1 MTELTIKM
9 TVYNKLK
16 LAILAIVASQNIYA
30 INVDPVQIQS
40 APGEL
45 LYAEMTFRQSNINL
59 PIEVSLA
66 SPEDLMSI
74 GASHQPPG
82 HLNFFTRRSNNGTG
96 VITITSSR
104 PMTER
109 ELNII
114 VKIKEGNAARLQHI
128 RTPLQAKTDLLKA
141 SLKQNERPLAPV
153 VVVSEKDIALNLP
166 VSSHYST
173 AASAASNK
181 PPVLEKPL
189 ALQRTAPPVLSNI
202 SIPKTAF
209 APAVMTSS
217 PAIQA
222 QAIAPVLKSE
232 AVTAPD
238 IQAPVKTAAALSDS
252 VKTSQATLASPA
264 PAAASTTNKPTSTIP
279 ANQSAS
285 APNKANM
292 QKAVESHSDHQ
303 TASSDP
309 LVKKFAEEQARKSTG
324 SANPVKTPAPVT
336 TKASP
341 VKATPNQTQ
350 PTYVVQSNESLWG
363 IASRI
368 AQQQQRPVNEVMQQ
382 IKKDNEHAFIG
393 GNANRLRKGAAL
405 NLNTTHP
412 TPAPIKVTAAKQTEL
427 PSKPT
432 GKTKYRLNQ
441 AEMSLVAENQ
451 RDSGQVSANQNT
463 ERNQTS
469 KELSLKVM
477 TAREK
482 TVKLQRNVT
491 ELELALNQK
500 DHRIQLLNARLAQLQ
515 QQLKAQQADK
525 KPIN

>member
-45 LYAEMTFRQSNINL
+45 LYAEMTFRQSDINL

-66 SPEDLMSI
+66 SPEDLISI

-82 HLNFFTRRSNNGTG
+82 HLNFFTRRSTNGTG

-285 APNKANM
+285 APNKVNM

-324 SANPVKTPAPVT
+324 STNPVKTPAPVT

-451 RDSGQVSANQNT
+451 HDSGQLSANQNT
-463 ERNQTS
+463 EHNQTS

-525 KPIN
+525 KPVN

>member
-45 LYAEMTFRQSNINL
+45 LYAEMTFRQSDINL

-66 SPEDLMSI
+66 SPEDLLSI

-350 PTYVVQSNESLWG
+350 PTYVVRSNESLWG